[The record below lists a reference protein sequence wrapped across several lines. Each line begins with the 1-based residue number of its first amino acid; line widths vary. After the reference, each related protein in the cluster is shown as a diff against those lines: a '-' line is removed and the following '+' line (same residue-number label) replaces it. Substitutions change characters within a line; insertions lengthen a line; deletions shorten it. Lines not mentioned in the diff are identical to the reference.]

1 MWQKADG
8 KYHWV
13 LSGDA
18 FLAPDGQ
25 PAMTYCRLAVM
36 VDRTSQKPY
45 VSDRNERCDFCNGVT
60 NLLHTSGEEAIRYSL
75 PQISDVEV
83 LERALEFT
91 SSRVTLKRAIERKIR
106 KLEKV
111 T

>member
-1 MWQKADG
+1 MWQKVDD

-13 LSGDA
+13 LSGDE
-18 FLAPDGQ
+18 FLAPNGQ
-25 PAMTYCRLAVM
+25 QAMTYCRQAVV
-36 VDRTSQKPY
+36 VDRTIQTPY
-45 VSDRNERCDFCNGVT
+45 VSNRNDRCDFCNSVT

-75 PQISDVEV
+75 PEVAQIDV

-91 SSRVTLKRAIERKIR
+91 SSRLTLRKAIERRIR

-111 T
+111 M